1 MDSQHS
7 SERQRQLMQDRLR
20 TRAISMFLAC
30 HRENIL
36 EGVNLP
42 ARADRNERRRAL
54 QHEARVRFRRL
65 SEEEQQAWMEKVN
78 SKKPKPAEGAKN
90 SPGDHASARGSS
102 ARGSLGQDVPAKRA
116 RATQAAEAETC
127 KLEEDGACGAGVGE
141 CMGVREFA
149 GVRRRMSGKSTGVQE
164 RSGVPERA
172 PAASHPMTPPRPQR
186 PHTPSLALALE
197 HSGAKDKRHRSV
209 DASQA
214 QLLPEYASMRQRLGK
229 AAPTLAQLYGDAGAA
244 EVIAATF
251 RILDAILPQL
261 RMQKQSDAV
270 KVAVV
275 AGLAAKLTQ
284 TPADPTHVKK
294 LWAAFAGRSNKASV
308 AKLEPHVLNM
318 WAAQS
323 LDSEYWPR
331 ALRASTSEA
340 SPQ

>member
-1 MDSQHS
+1 
-7 SERQRQLMQDRLR
+7 
-20 TRAISMFLAC
+20 
-30 HRENIL
+30 
-36 EGVNLP
+36 
-42 ARADRNERRRAL
+42 
-54 QHEARVRFRRL
+54 
-65 SEEEQQAWMEKVN
+65 
-78 SKKPKPAEGAKN
+78 
-90 SPGDHASARGSS
+90 
-102 ARGSLGQDVPAKRA
+102 
-116 RATQAAEAETC
+116 
-127 KLEEDGACGAGVGE
+127 
-141 CMGVREFA
+141 
-149 GVRRRMSGKSTGVQE
+149 
-164 RSGVPERA
+164 
-172 PAASHPMTPPRPQR
+172 
-186 PHTPSLALALE
+186 
-197 HSGAKDKRHRSV
+197 
-209 DASQA
+209 
-214 QLLPEYASMRQRLGK
+214 LGK

-251 RILDAILPQL
+251 RILGAILPQL
-261 RMQKQSDAV
+261 RRQKQSDAV